1 MTEKE
6 KGLAI
11 IKSNLSDELKI
22 ELLSLLL
29 KKEMTVI
36 QQPIRIL
43 EGDET
48 PRKYPE
54 TWNDSGWWEQ
64 HRRDAQ
70 GDVDSIIHPLATWL
84 A

>member
-6 KGLAI
+6 KGLEI
-11 IKSNLSDELKI
+11 IKSNLNDELKI

-29 KKEMTVI
+29 KKEAT
-36 QQPIRIL
+36 
-43 EGDET
+43 DET
-48 PRKYPE
+48 IRKYPE

-70 GDVDSIIHPLATWL
+70 GDVDSIIHPFITWQL
-84 A
+84 

>member
-6 KGLAI
+6 KELEI
-11 IKSNLSDELKI
+11 IKSNLNDELKM

-29 KKEMTVI
+29 KKEVII
-36 QQPIRIL
+36 QQPIKII
-43 EGDET
+43 EEEKT

-54 TWNDSGWWEQ
+54 TWNDSDWWEQ

-70 GDVDSIIHPLATWL
+70 GDVDSIIHPFATWL
-84 A
+84 L